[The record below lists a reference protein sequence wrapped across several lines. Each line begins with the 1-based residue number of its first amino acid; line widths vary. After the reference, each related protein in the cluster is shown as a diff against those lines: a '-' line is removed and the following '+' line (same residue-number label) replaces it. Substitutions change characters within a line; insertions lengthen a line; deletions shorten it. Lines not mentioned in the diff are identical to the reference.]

1 MKRFVTFGEIMLRLR
16 SPGHERLL
24 QSPAFE
30 AGFGGAEANVAVSLA
45 NFGLAAAFVTA
56 LPPNPVGD
64 AALAELRRHGVDVS
78 RVVRSGERVGIYYL
92 EAGAAERPSTVIYDR
107 SGSALATAAE
117 GSFDWSSIFT
127 GAGWLHL
134 TGITPALGANAAA
147 LTLAAC
153 REAKQRGLTVSLD
166 LNHRRKL
173 WRWGKSAPE
182 VMPEIFALV
191 DVGIGSREDCLLSL
205 GIDEGGES
213 RDATATARLTESIMR
228 EYRDLKTLA
237 LTQRPP
243 SSRSAFCTP
252 PVSSSLRGE
261 SGFLPGPSHEI
272 GTVVDPIGA
281 GDAFAAGLIYGLAT
295 GLGDSGAL
303 AFATAAGVLKH
314 SIPGD
319 FSRVTAAEVESL
331 VRGQAAERVQR

>member
-237 LTQRPP
+237 LTQREPAP
-243 SSRSAFCTP
+243 GGRQRYFA
-252 PVSSSLRGE
+252 SLRGE
-261 SGFLPGPSHEI
+261 SGFLTGPSHEI

>member
-1 MKRFVTFGEIMLRLR
+1 MKRFVALGEIMLRLK
-16 SPGHERLL
+16 SPGQERFF

-30 AGFGGAEANVAVSLA
+30 TCFGGAEANVAVSLA
-45 NFGLAAAFVTA
+45 NFGLDTAFVTA
-56 LPPNPVGD
+56 LPPNPIGD

-78 RVVRSGERVGIYYL
+78 GVVRSGERVGIYYL
-92 EAGAAERPSTVIYDR
+92 EAGAAERASDVVYDR
-107 SGSALATAAE
+107 AGSALATAAADA
-117 GSFDWSSIFT
+117 FDWNDILA
-127 GAGWLHL
+127 GASWLHL
-134 TGITPALGANAAA
+134 SGITPAVSASAAG

-191 DVGIGSREDCLLSL
+191 DVGIGSREDCQLSL
-205 GIDEGGES
+205 GIDEGGAS
-213 RDATATARLTESIMR
+213 RDASATARLTERVMR
-228 EYRDLKTLA
+228 EYPDLKTLA
-237 LTQRPP
+237 LTQREPAP
-243 SSRSAFCTP
+243 AGRQRYFA
-252 PVSSSLRGE
+252 SLRGE
-261 SGFLPGPSHEI
+261 SGFLTGPSHEI
-272 GTVVDPIGA
+272 GAVVDPIGA

-295 GLGDSGAL
+295 GLEAAGAL

-319 FSRVTAAEVESL
+319 FNRVSVAEVERL
-331 VRGQAAERVQR
+331 ARGQAADRVQR